1 MPEKYKKI
9 IRFVLIGII
18 ILVFVVPLCVNSF
31 TSYYRYATRYSR
43 RENHV
48 LEPITDDLREEHLID
63 TKTSIP
69 KVVYLT
75 YHDLNSIPDYV
86 LNNLERYC
94 KGLKIKLFND
104 EDCREFLSRTIGQQA
119 VDIFNKL
126 EKGAHKADFWRYNI
140 LYQRGGCYFDIKTK
154 FYAPITKI
162 VNFNS
167 SNTWYG
173 VIGSKQESNKKQ
185 IYNGIIVT
193 SPNNPIIGKA
203 IKHIYDNPKPKDY
216 HLFVNQ
222 LYDLVQEDC
231 DKPLKVGLNTQKN
244 GWKCILF
251 QENCI
256 KCGGL
261 TGIPKKKCDRYNL
274 HCEIEN
280 DKGKTIFGTRYKD
293 FPWENKRKDFK
304 IFVINLER
312 KPERKKYIEQELKFK
327 SATDPTVRVMKA
339 FDGSKFTD
347 KEIEEYSKGSIMG
360 LTKGQVGC
368 FYSHLLLW
376 EKIAYGPHSW
386 GFILEDDANLTTDWD
401 KQLLSYLEEVP
412 DFDVFFA
419 HNVRFPWIIL
429 DGNDDFS
436 KRRREFGKYTQKHY
450 GRNIFTDY
458 PKDVK
463 VSKNCVRIGPRLDLT
478 GYALSRKGARF
489 LYENIGPMLA
499 PLDVQLWFPNLY
511 DNLNFYSC
519 ETPLIVSDAKF
530 GSDTWYNM

>member
-1 MPEKYKKI
+1 MLEKYKKL
-9 IRFVLIGII
+9 IRWILIGLI
-18 ILVFVVPLCVNSF
+18 ILIFIVPTCFITVK
-31 TSYYRYATRYSR
+31 SYYTYLSRVNKR

-48 LEPITDDLREEHLID
+48 LDLEAPSDDLRDEYLLSKNKSH
-63 TKTSIP
+63 IP
-69 KVVYLT
+69 KVVYFT
-75 YHDLNSIPDYV
+75 YHELASVPEYV
-86 LNNLERYC
+86 LSNIEKYC
-94 KGLKIKLFND
+94 KGLKIRIFDDND
-104 EDCREFLSRTIGQQA
+104 CINFLRNTIGKSA
-119 VDIFNKL
+119 VDVFNGF

-140 LYQRGGCYFDIKTK
+140 LYQKGGCYFDIKTN
-154 FYAPITKI
+154 FQMPITKI
-162 VNFNS
+162 IDFDAV
-167 SNTWYG
+167 NTWYG
-173 VIGSKQESNKKQ
+173 VIGIKVPVENQM
-185 IYNGIIVT
+185 YNGIIIT
-193 SPNNPIIGKA
+193 SPNNPIIHNA
-203 IKHIYDNPKPKDY
+203 IKDIYNNPKPKEY
-216 HLFVNQ
+216 LTYVKK
-222 LYDLVQEDC
+222 LYKITQETVV
-231 DKPLKVGLNTQKN
+231 KPLKVGINIQTN

-251 QENCI
+251 QEVCVDCPRLFRKNCDQY
-256 KCGGL
+256 K
-261 TGIPKKKCDRYNL
+261 L

-280 DKGKTIFGTRYKD
+280 EKGEIVFKTRYID
-293 FPWENKRKDFK
+293 FPWQDKRKDFK

-312 KPERKKYIEQELKFK
+312 KPERKKYIRKELKFK
-327 SATDPTVRVMKA
+327 SSTDPTVRIMKA

-347 KEIEEYSKGSIMG
+347 SEIEEYSNGSIIG

-376 EKIAYGPHSW
+376 EKIAYGPDSW

-401 KQLLSYLEEVP
+401 KQLLKYLAEVP

-429 DGNDDFS
+429 DGDDDFS
-436 KRRREFGKYTQKHY
+436 KRRREFGKYTQKHH

-463 VSKNCVRIGPRLDLT
+463 VSKNCVRTGPRLDLT

-499 PLDVQLWFPNLY
+499 PLDVQIWFPNIY